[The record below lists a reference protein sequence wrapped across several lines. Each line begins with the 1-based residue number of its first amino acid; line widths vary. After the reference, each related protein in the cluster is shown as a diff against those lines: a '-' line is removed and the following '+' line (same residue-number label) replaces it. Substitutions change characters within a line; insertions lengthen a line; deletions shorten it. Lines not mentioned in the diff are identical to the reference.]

1 MSLFSLHR
9 SIPLPFNTKSES
21 QYHHLSFSITFLY
34 SSSLCSSG
42 ICTPPENASLSPL
55 QSNLNPILASL
66 SISSHMKVAFG
77 GVDPVSQPPCQP
89 DRSNEQTGTS
99 NALALPG
106 PKGSKSTQKGVTE
119 NALFIGPTLHPK
131 DKLDGGGGSKSGG
144 SLASGTLVLEWRR
157 SKLRC
162 VTGRQ
167 RVSVVFSLLLAA
179 RVGFDRGVSV
189 SDPAVPDADS
199 VYVWWFLVG
208 LRTVSTPLVFPVCYG
223 ISVRSVDLML
233 LCSSLCSLV
242 VSGGS
247 AWFHGVA
254 LLVTGSVLSSP
265 PDGCASFEGHFS
277 RGGVPDLSHCGGG
290 LKGCIR
296 SRVWGMEAA
305 IFGLVLN
312 DDIAGC
318 RLFLDFLEAV
328 GPGTLRYE
336 GAFLSGSRQLG
347 ARSAHVFA

>member
-1 MSLFSLHR
+1 MFA
-9 SIPLPFNTKSES
+9 P
-21 QYHHLSFSITFLY
+21 Q
-34 SSSLCSSG
+34 
-42 ICTPPENASLSPL
+42 
-55 QSNLNPILASL
+55 
-66 SISSHMKVAFG
+66 MKVAFG

-144 SLASGTLVLEWRR
+144 SLASGTLGLEWRR

-199 VYVWWFLVG
+199 VSLRDGGVSDICGSHASLLLFVFSGG
-208 LRTVSTPLVFPVCYG
+208 LRRKRVVSSRVGRRPSLMVPWCGAPRHRLCPFVTSRRLRFSESGLVPQSGKVLDLRSFLFLLVRRSLLQRRCARPISLRRWAKRMYTVSGLG
-223 ISVRSVDLML
+223 N
-233 LCSSLCSLV
+233 
-242 VSGGS
+242 GGS
-247 AWFHGVA
+247 D
-254 LLVTGSVLSSP
+254 LRTSP
-265 PDGCASFEGHFS
+265 ERRH
-277 RGGVPDLSHCGGG
+277 R
-290 LKGCIR
+290 
-296 SRVWGMEAA
+296 
-305 IFGLVLN
+305 
-312 DDIAGC
+312 
-318 RLFLDFLEAV
+318 RL
-328 GPGTLRYE
+328 
-336 GAFLSGSRQLG
+336 
-347 ARSAHVFA
+347 

>member
-66 SISSHMKVAFG
+66 SISSHVC
-77 GVDPVSQPPCQP
+77 S
-89 DRSNEQTGTS
+89 S
-99 NALALPG
+99 
-106 PKGSKSTQKGVTE
+106 
-119 NALFIGPTLHPK
+119 
-131 DKLDGGGGSKSGG
+131 
-144 SLASGTLVLEWRR
+144 
-157 SKLRC
+157 
-162 VTGRQ
+162 
-167 RVSVVFSLLLAA
+167 VSVVFSLLLAA

-199 VYVWWFLVG
+199 VSLRDGGVSDICGFHASLLLFVFSGG
-208 LRTVSTPLVFPVCYG
+208 LR
-223 ISVRSVDLML
+223 RKR
-233 LCSSLCSLV
+233 V
-242 VSGGS
+242 VSSRVGRRPSLMVLSCGG
-247 AWFHGVA
+247 AWWFHGVA